1 MANVFNIGAL
11 GKLLPGVSYFSAQLD
26 SRGTESCVYTYDVMC
41 SDWYQ
46 SHATYAKY
54 PMQSGTP

>member
-26 SRGTESCVYTYDVMC
+26 SHGTEGWIYTYDVMC
-41 SDWYQ
+41 SD
-46 SHATYAKY
+46 
-54 PMQSGTP
+54 